1 MSNYSLMFVSM
12 NKDIISRYNQT
23 NHFGELLG
31 MKYEIHETGEI
42 SYHVEVKKDHLATTT
57 AAHGGFLAAVM
68 DAVVGVAAL
77 SQSTTENKVVST
89 VEMKLNFLQPAFLG
103 DQLIGKG
110 KVLKHGKRIMIVE
123 GKIYNQHNEILAVSL
138 ATMNAYPFEKSDMID

>member
-1 MSNYSLMFVSM
+1 MFVSM
-12 NKDIISRYNQT
+12 NKDILRRYNET

-31 MKYEIHETGEI
+31 MEYDILQSGEI
-42 SYHVEVKKDHLATTT
+42 SYNIEVKKEHLATKT

-77 SQSTTENKVVST
+77 SKTSNEGKVVST
-89 VEMKLNFLQPAFLG
+89 VEMKLNFLQPALLG
-103 DQLIGKG
+103 DQLTGKG
-110 KVLKHGKRIMIVE
+110 KILKYGKRIITVE
-123 GKIYNQHNEILAVSL
+123 GKILNQHNEILAVSL

>member
-1 MSNYSLMFVSM
+1 MIGHFITWIKDNYLKYFVFIKMSNYSLMFVSM

-68 DAVVGVAAL
+68 DAVVGVA
-77 SQSTTENKVVST
+77 S
-89 VEMKLNFLQPAFLG
+89 P
-103 DQLIGKG
+103 
-110 KVLKHGKRIMIVE
+110 
-123 GKIYNQHNEILAVSL
+123 IYNHPPSLQSSLNLTAEAGGATRDLLAKRMRCDYLESKVE
-138 ATMNAYPFEKSDMID
+138 A